1 MEFSAWSGLSVGG
14 TCPLDLGRHVLVP
27 FTSDDLG
34 IISRLW
40 ETQLISTV
48 ELTQS
53 PCSLFVSMGTRA
65 RS

>member
-40 ETQLISTV
+40 ET
-48 ELTQS
+48 
-53 PCSLFVSMGTRA
+53 
-65 RS
+65 

>member
-40 ETQLISTV
+40 ETQ
-48 ELTQS
+48 S
-53 PCSLFVSMGTRA
+53 PCSLFVSVGTRA